1 MAQHWG
7 HARHMS
13 NGARALSQPQTL
25 PSRKRYAGLEMSNK
39 GVKILAARPK
49 LPLSPTVKNIMPTW
63 PYKDTLTIPATQS
76 NSKGR
81 KDTGMMVRSCHAQC
95 EHAFHFFFFFS
106 AYTEVPIPT
115 IWIPGGRATGK
126 ELDCDCGALVK
137 GTNAC
142 IKGVLVNS
150 LAPPSTPG
158 GWGSEAPQTLKP
170 EPGACASGLQNSEEC
185 DSIVSKLP
193 SP

>member
-1 MAQHWG
+1 M
-7 HARHMS
+7 RNVSM
-13 NGARALSQPQTL
+13 
-25 PSRKRYAGLEMSNK
+25 PS
-39 GVKILAARPK
+39 
-49 LPLSPTVKNIMPTW
+49 T
-63 PYKDTLTIPATQS
+63 
-76 NSKGR
+76 
-81 KDTGMMVRSCHAQC
+81 
-95 EHAFHFFFFFS
+95 FFFFFFS

-170 EPGACASGLQNSEEC
+170 EPGVHVLLVSRTVRNAILLFLSYPVPDILLQSLLLTNT
-185 DSIVSKLP
+185 KAL
-193 SP
+193 